1 MLGSCC
7 ACAKGTTATAVTRTA
22 RRALPLELGIRKHDQ
37 KTPPD
42 EERSTGSARER
53 HGLFRFGAFQAARI
67 RRPSIQYSR
76 VVLPPG
82 PNSWRLNVRSDCSVP
97 STLPHPPASPTSVA
111 RCHIPPGKSLIYL
124 RDL

>member
-7 ACAKGTTATAVTRTA
+7 ACAKGAAANTAVTRTA

-67 RRPSIQYSR
+67 RRPSIQYTR
-76 VVLPPG
+76 EWYRPQARIAGHLTFHAVVRFRPHREPG
-82 PNSWRLNVRSDCSVP
+82 SALQRGV
-97 STLPHPPASPTSVA
+97 
-111 RCHIPPGKSLIYL
+111 
-124 RDL
+124 

>member
-82 PNSWRLNVRSDCSVP
+82 PNSWPLNIPAACSVP
-97 STLPHPPASPTSVA
+97 AFGHYDQHCSAGVTH
-111 RCHIPPGKSLIYL
+111 
-124 RDL
+124 

>member
-76 VVLPPG
+76 VVLPQARIADRLTFDPVVQFRAHCRILLLR
-82 PNSWRLNVRSDCSVP
+82 PPVWRV
-97 STLPHPPASPTSVA
+97 
-111 RCHIPPGKSLIYL
+111 CHIPPGNSRIYL
-124 RDL
+124 DDL